1 MNAPRFHPW
10 LIFYGLCLLPSAC
23 RQNHQVDAAETPTV
37 TELNLKRGNLSV
49 CGPAEQQF
57 GRVAFEV
64 TAPRP
69 VQADFT
75 LAVSLL
81 HSFEYDE
88 AEKVFARIIDRAPDC
103 AMAYWGVAMCSY
115 HPLWTPPSPAELAKG
130 ARAVALARRLPKKT
144 ARESAYIEALAVFY
158 QDYAHAD
165 HRTRSGRFE
174 QAMAQVAARFPTDKE
189 AAIFYALALDAAADP
204 ADKTFRKQRKAG
216 AILEGLQ
223 PQAPGH
229 PGIVHYLIH
238 TYDYP
243 ELAALALPAAR
254 QYASVAPSSAHA
266 LHMPSHIFT
275 RLGLWN
281 ECISSNL
288 AAASSARCYAENAGL
303 RVHWDEE
310 LHSIDYLAYAY
321 LQQGD
326 NPRAREQRRY
336 LASMQEVSPVTFK
349 VAYAFAAVP
358 ARYVLENKQWAE
370 ATRLRPQR
378 ANLDW
383 AQYPWQR
390 AITHFARA
398 LGYAHTQ
405 QPDSAQLE
413 IDQLSALCHA
423 LAEQHDD
430 YKARQVEV
438 QLLAA
443 EAWLALARGQSGAA
457 LQRMQQATALEDR
470 TEKHPVTPGEII
482 PAREQLADMLL
493 QLNQP
498 APALAAYE
506 ANLRQHPNRFNG
518 LYGAAVAAERAG
530 QPVKAAAYFQQLT
543 EVARAANSTRPE
555 LAVARAFLAKQKGP
569 VI

>member
-1 MNAPRFHPW
+1 MNTSCLP
-10 LIFYGLCLLPSAC
+10 LLLVYGLSLLPSAC
-23 RQNHQVDAAETPTV
+23 RQHNQAAPAGTL
-37 TELNLKRGNLSV
+37 TELSLKRGNLSV

-64 TAPRP
+64 SGPQS
-69 VQADFT
+69 VQADVA

-88 AEKVFARIIDRAPDC
+88 AEKVFARVIDQAPDC

-115 HPLWTPPSPAELAKG
+115 HPLWTPPTPAELAKG
-130 ARAVALARRLPKKT
+130 ARAVALAQRLPKKT
-144 ARESAYIEALAVFY
+144 AREAAYIDALAAFY
-158 QDYAHAD
+158 QDHAHAD

-174 QAMAQVAARFPTDKE
+174 QAMARVAARFPTDPE

-223 PQAPGH
+223 PQAPRH

-254 QYASVAPSSAHA
+254 QYAAVAPSSAHA

-275 RLGLWN
+275 RLGLWD

-288 AAASSARCYAENAGL
+288 AAAASARCYAENAGL
-303 RVHWDEE
+303 KGHWDEE
-310 LHSIDYLAYAY
+310 LHSVDYLAYAY

-326 NPRAREQRRY
+326 NRRAREQQRY
-336 LASMQEVSPVTFK
+336 LAAVREVSPVTFK

-358 ARYVLENKQWAE
+358 ARYVLENKQWA
-370 ATRLRPQR
+370 AAARLRPQR
-378 ANLDW
+378 AHLDW
-383 AQYPWQR
+383 AQFPWQR

-398 LGYAHTQ
+398 LGHARTQ
-405 QPDSAQLE
+405 QPDSAQRE
-413 IDQLSALCHA
+413 IDHLAALRTTLSG
-423 LAEQHDD
+423 QHND
-430 YKARQVEV
+430 YQARQVEV

-443 EAWLALARGQSGAA
+443 EAWLALARGQSAEA
-457 LQRMQQATALEDR
+457 LRRMQQAADLENR
-470 TEKHPVTPGEII
+470 TEKHPVTPGEVV
-482 PAREQLADMLL
+482 PARELLADMLL
-493 QLNQP
+493 QLRQP

-506 ANLRQHPNRFNG
+506 ADLQQHPNRFNG
-518 LYGAAVAAERAG
+518 LYGAAGAAEQAG
-530 QPVKAAAYFQQLT
+530 QPAKAAAYYQRLT
-543 EVARAANSTRPE
+543 EVARAAAPARPE
-555 LAVARAFLAKQKGP
+555 VVAARAFLARHP
-569 VI
+569 AASL